1 MKKPNIINFHIT
13 DACNYTCRYCFADFK
28 MKDLPF
34 ADAKKVIDAI
44 ETYFQENEIEYGRIN
59 IAGGEPLM
67 YRRLDDIIDYIA
79 EKNIKVSIITN
90 GALLTEERIAAWSG
104 KVAMIGISVDSIE
117 AAANMRIGRCDSCNN
132 HHELG
137 HLIKMSEAIHK
148 AGIKLKINTVVS
160 KANLDEDML
169 SVYEALKPD
178 RLKLIY
184 IHVVHNVNEWPE
196 TMELIPTVG
205 EYNEFVEKN
214 RYEENCELV
223 LERPM
228 EMQNSYFMINPHGEV
243 YINAFGLEKKYG
255 NSIYEPLSEIFSRL
269 PFDMKKFDLRY
280 EDEEV

>member
-13 DACNYTCRYCFADFK
+13 DACNYSCRYCFADFK

-34 ADAKKVIDAI
+34 GDAKKVIDAI
-44 ETYFQENEIEYGRIN
+44 DTYFRENEIENGRIN

-79 EKNIKVSIITN
+79 EKGIKVSIITN
-90 GALLTEERIAAWSG
+90 GAKLTEERIASWAG
-104 KVAMIGISVDSIE
+104 KVAMIGISVDSVTPE
-117 AAANMRIGRCDSCNN
+117 ADIRIGRCDSRNTCNSL
-132 HHELG
+132 E
-137 HLIKMSEAIHK
+137 HLTRMAEAIHN

-160 KANLDEDML
+160 KANLGEDML
-169 SVYEALKPD
+169 SVYKALKPD

-184 IHVVHNVNEWPE
+184 IHVVRNINEWPE
-196 TMELIPTVG
+196 TMNLIPTVG
-205 EYNEFVEKN
+205 EYNAFVDKN

-228 EMQNSYFMINPHGEV
+228 EIQNSYFMINPHGEV

-269 PFDMKKFDLRY
+269 PFDIKKFDLRY

>member
-13 DACNYTCRYCFADFK
+13 DACNYTCLYCFADFK

-34 ADAKKVIDAI
+34 NDAKKVIDAI
-44 ETYFQENEIEYGRIN
+44 DTYFRENEIEDGRIN

-67 YRRLDDIIDYIA
+67 YRRLDDIIDYIT

-90 GALLTEERIAAWSG
+90 GAKLTEERIASWSG
-104 KVAMIGISVDSIE
+104 KVAMIGISVDSITAE
-117 AAANMRIGRCDSCNN
+117 ADMRIGRCDSCNN
-132 HHELG
+132 HLELE
-137 HLIKMSEAIHK
+137 HLVKMSEAIHK

-169 SVYEALKPD
+169 SVYKALKPD

-196 TMELIPTVG
+196 TMDLIPTVG
-205 EYNEFVEKN
+205 EYNQFVEKN

-269 PFDMKKFDLRY
+269 PFDMEKFDLRY
-280 EDEEV
+280 ENEEV

>member
-13 DACNYTCRYCFADFK
+13 DACNYTCNHCFADFK
-28 MKDLPF
+28 MKDLPLK
-34 ADAKKVIDAI
+34 DAKKVIDSI
-44 ETYFQENEIEYGRIN
+44 ETFFRENEIDNGRIN

-67 YRRLDDIIDYIA
+67 YRHLDEIIDYIA

-90 GALLTEERIAAWSG
+90 GSRLTEERIAAWSG
-104 KVAMIGISVDSIE
+104 KVAMIGISVDAIN
-117 AAANMRIGRCDSCNN
+117 ADANIHIGRCDALKTTN
-132 HHELG
+132 ELE
-137 HLIKMSEAIHK
+137 HLVKMAEAIHK

-160 KANLDEDML
+160 KVNLDEDML
-169 SVYEALKPD
+169 SIYKAMKPD

-184 IHVVHNVNEWPE
+184 IHVVRNVNEWPE

-223 LERPM
+223 LERPL

>member
-13 DACNYTCRYCFADFK
+13 DACNYTCKHCFADFK
-28 MKDLPF
+28 MKDLPLK
-34 ADAKKVIDAI
+34 DAKKVVDSI
-44 ETYFQENEIEYGRIN
+44 ETFFLENEIDNGRIN

-67 YRRLDDIIDYIA
+67 YRHLDEIIDYIA

-90 GALLTEERIAAWSG
+90 GSRLTEERIADWSG
-104 KVAMIGISVDSIE
+104 KVAMIGISVDAIN
-117 AAANMRIGRCDSCNN
+117 ADTNIHIGRCDALKTTNDL
-132 HHELG
+132 E
-137 HLIKMSEAIHK
+137 HLIKMAEAIHK

-169 SVYEALKPD
+169 SIYKAMKPD

-196 TMELIPTVG
+196 TMDLIPTVG
-205 EYNEFVEKN
+205 EYNQFVEKN
-214 RYEENCELV
+214 RYDEDCEVV

-228 EMQNSYFMINPHGEV
+228 EMANSYFMINPHGEV

-255 NSIYEPLSEIFSRL
+255 SALYEPLSEIFARL
-269 PFDMKKFDLRY
+269 PFDMEKFKLRY
-280 EDEEV
+280 EDETV

>member
-44 ETYFQENEIEYGRIN
+44 ETYFQENEIEDGRIN

-90 GALLTEERIAAWSG
+90 GALLTEERIAAWSS
-104 KVAMIGISVDSIE
+104 KVAMIGISVDSITAE
-117 AAANMRIGRCDSCNN
+117 ADMRIGRCDSCNN

-214 RYEENCELV
+214 RYD
-223 LERPM
+223 
-228 EMQNSYFMINPHGEV
+228 S
-243 YINAFGLEKKYG
+243 K
-255 NSIYEPLSEIFSRL
+255 
-269 PFDMKKFDLRY
+269 DLWRCRIPTS
-280 EDEEV
+280 

>member
-13 DACNYTCRYCFADFK
+13 DACNYTCRYCFADFN

-34 ADAKKVIDAI
+34 NDAKKVIDAI
-44 ETYFQENEIEYGRIN
+44 DTYFRENGIEDGRIN

-79 EKNIKVSIITN
+79 GKNIKVSIITN
-90 GALLTEERIAAWSG
+90 GAKLTEERITSWSG
-104 KVAMIGISVDSIE
+104 KVAMIGISIDSITAE
-117 AAANMRIGRCDSCNN
+117 ADMRIGRCDSCNN
-132 HHELG
+132 HLELE

-160 KANLDEDML
+160 KVNLDEDML
-169 SVYEALKPD
+169 SVYQALKPD

-184 IHVVHNVNEWPE
+184 IYVVHNVNEWPE

-223 LERPM
+223 LERPLD
-228 EMQNSYFMINPHGEV
+228 MQNSYFMINPHGEV
-243 YINAFGLEKKYG
+243 YINAFGLEKKYR

>member
-13 DACNYTCRYCFADFK
+13 DACNYTCRYYFADFK

-44 ETYFQENEIEYGRIN
+44 ETYFQENEIEDGRIN

-67 YRRLDDIIDYIA
+67 YRRLDDIIDYIV

>member
-13 DACNYTCRYCFADFK
+13 DACNYSCRYCFADFK

-34 ADAKKVIDAI
+34 SDAKNVIDAI
-44 ETYFQENEIEYGRIN
+44 DTYFRENEIENGRIN

-90 GALLTEERIAAWSG
+90 GAKLTEERIASWAG
-104 KVAMIGISVDSIE
+104 KVAMIGISVDSVTPE
-117 AAANMRIGRCDSCNN
+117 ADIRIGRCDSRNACNSL
-132 HHELG
+132 E
-137 HLIKMSEAIHK
+137 HLTRMAEAIHN

-160 KANLDEDML
+160 KANLGEDML
-169 SVYEALKPD
+169 SVYKALKPD

-196 TMELIPTVG
+196 TMNLIPTVG
-205 EYNEFVEKN
+205 EYNAFVDKN

-269 PFDMKKFDLRY
+269 PFDKAKFDLRY

>member
-13 DACNYTCRYCFADFK
+13 DACNYTCKHCFADFK
-28 MKDLPF
+28 MKDLPLK
-34 ADAKKVIDAI
+34 DAKKVIDSI
-44 ETYFQENEIEYGRIN
+44 ETFFRENEIDNGRIN

-67 YRRLDDIIDYIA
+67 YRHLDEIIDYIA

-90 GALLTEERIAAWSG
+90 GARLTEERIAAWSG
-104 KVAMIGISVDSIE
+104 KVAMIGISVDAIN
-117 AAANMRIGRCDSCNN
+117 ADANIHIGRCDALKTTN
-132 HHELG
+132 ELE
-137 HLIKMSEAIHK
+137 HLVKMAEAIHK

-169 SVYEALKPD
+169 SVYHALKPD

-184 IHVVHNVNEWPE
+184 IHVVHNVNEWSE

-223 LERPM
+223 LERPL

-243 YINAFGLEKKYG
+243 YINAFGLE
-255 NSIYEPLSEIFSRL
+255 
-269 PFDMKKFDLRY
+269 
-280 EDEEV
+280 

>member
-13 DACNYTCRYCFADFK
+13 YACNYNCKHFFADFK
-28 MKDLPF
+28 MKDLPLK
-34 ADAKKVIDAI
+34 DAKKVIDSI
-44 ETYFQENEIEYGRIN
+44 ETFFRENEIDNGRIN

-67 YRRLDDIIDYIA
+67 YRHLDEIIDYIA

-90 GALLTEERIAAWSG
+90 GSRLTEERIAAWSG
-104 KVAMIGISVDSIE
+104 KVAMIGISVDAIN
-117 AAANMRIGRCDSCNN
+117 ADANIHIGRCDALKTTN
-132 HHELG
+132 EFE
-137 HLIKMSEAIHK
+137 HLVKMAEAVHK

-160 KANLDEDML
+160 KVNLDEDML
-169 SVYEALKPD
+169 SIYKAMKPD

-184 IHVVHNVNEWPE
+184 IHVVHNVNERPE
-196 TMELIPTVG
+196 TMDLIPTVG
-205 EYNEFVEKN
+205 EYNQFVEKN

-228 EMQNSYFMINPHGEV
+228 EMENSYFMINPQGEV
-243 YINAFGLEKKYG
+243 YINCFGLEKKYG

-269 PFDMKKFDLRY
+269 PFDKSKFDLRY